1 MKSITKSIGMRI
13 IKDTGHEIEELWYTD
28 SSGREPEIWCI
39 EGSYINTAVV
49 RRLFC
54 DERTLSMSAWG
65 DAHGDDR
72 GPAHHDHSSGIRID
86 VKPVDINII
95 NEPKDNCKFIL
106 RQGLK
111 FREEKNGL
119 IIALSLNGFFVNHAG
134 SFFLKFFR
142 ENANFSIDD
151 VRKISKNLGISEE
164 AGLAFLRKLLLFG
177 LVGISNDHE
186 QV

>member
-13 IKDTGHEIEELWYTD
+13 IKDTDHEIEEHWYTD

-49 RRLFC
+49 RRLSC
-54 DERTLSMSAWG
+54 DERTLSMSAWS

-72 GPAHHDHSSGIRID
+72 GPDHHDHSSGIRID

-95 NEPKDNCKFIL
+95 DEPKDNCKFIL

-134 SFFLKFFR
+134 SLFLKFFR
-142 ENANFSIDD
+142 ENAIFSIDD
-151 VRKISKNLGISEE
+151 VRKISNNLGISEE
-164 AGLAFLRKLLLFG
+164 AVLGFLRKLLLFG
-177 LVGISNDHE
+177 LVEISND
-186 QV
+186 QA